1 MSISLTLMYFCHYV
15 VHFFRI
21 FKQIQY
27 VVDSWIEYI
36 IKVKAVSTCES
47 KESGHYICYKYV
59 DGTLLRFDNTLVNR
73 VDILPQYQINLIV
86 YRRYDID
93 PYKWNIDLGF
103 ITHLNQL
110 GYSLRQPRKGAG
122 YSVRHQIKPYT
133 SYHDKAQQMP
143 VSDNQI
149 PSSVDIGNASDLPY
163 NMSVSKKG
171 PVDESEVACDENQS
185 SSVVHETEELI
196 NESLVN
202 NATTTPSRTV
212 EDLTNGQDKVVEQG
226 SVIEKVTLDNKAT
239 NVEMDTEPSNLQHQ
253 GDEEHINDTSLD
265 KGTSLPLNVDSSL
278 HKGTS
283 LPLNIGSKCRILTT
297 LFKRPIFPQRHIEY
311 L

>member
-1 MSISLTLMYFCHYV
+1 MYFCHYV
-15 VHFFRI
+15 IHFFQI
-21 FKQIQY
+21 FEQIRY

-36 IKVKAVSTCES
+36 IKVKAVSLHES

-59 DGTLLRFDNTLVNR
+59 DGTLDDALVNR
-73 VDILPQYQINLIV
+73 VDILPQYKINLIV

-93 PYKWNIDLGF
+93 PYEWNIDLGF
-103 ITHLNQL
+103 IIHLNQL

-133 SYHDKAQQMP
+133 SHHNKAQQMP

-149 PSSVDIGNASDLPY
+149 PSSVDVGNASDLPLD
-163 NMSVSKKG
+163 MSVSKKG

-185 SSVVHETEELI
+185 SSMVHETEELI

-226 SVIEKVTLDNKAT
+226 SVIEKVTLDNEAT
-239 NVEMDTEPSNLQHQ
+239 NVEMDTEPSNLQRQ
-253 GDEEHINDTSLD
+253 GDEEHINDTSLH

-283 LPLNIGSKCRILTT
+283 LPLIIIIIFIFT
-297 LFKRPIFPQRHIEY
+297 LVVDIHA
-311 L
+311 LL